1 MKIRGLL
8 IDLDGV
14 IYNDSQPIPGAVDA
28 IRFVRERNIP
38 FRFITNTTMKSREAL
53 AAKLNAMGISAYPH
67 DIFSAASAGADF
79 LRQHKENAS
88 FLLLTEEAK
97 REYAGI
103 PQTKENAC
111 FVVVGDLGN
120 DVSISLLNDA
130 FNCLMRG
137 AQLVALQKNRFWLSD
152 DGYKM
157 DAGAFVAM
165 LEYAANVQAILIG
178 KPSAK
183 FFDLALRSLNL
194 PAAEVMMIGDDIES
208 DIAGATSMGMKT
220 CLVKTG
226 KYREID
232 RQRAAVQPQMVLESI
247 AQLPELL
254 A

>member
-1 MKIRGLL
+1 MKIKGLL

-28 IRFVRERNIP
+28 IRFMRERNIP
-38 FRFITNTTMKSREAL
+38 FRFITNTTMKNREML
-53 AAKLNAMGISAYPH
+53 AAKLNAMGISAHPR

-79 LRQHKENAS
+79 LRQHEENAS

-97 REYAGI
+97 REYTEI
-103 PQTKENAC
+103 PRAKENAR

-120 DVSISLLNDA
+120 DVSIALLNDA
-130 FNCLMRG
+130 FNCLMQG

-152 DGYKM
+152 EGYKM

-165 LEYAANVQAILIG
+165 LEYAANVRAILIG

-183 FFDLALRSLNL
+183 FFDLALASLKL
-194 PAAEVMMIGDDIES
+194 PAAEVLMIGDDVES
-208 DIAGATSMGMKT
+208 DIAGAARMGLKT

-226 KYREID
+226 KYRAID
-232 RQRAAVQPQMVLESI
+232 LQRAAIQPQIILESI